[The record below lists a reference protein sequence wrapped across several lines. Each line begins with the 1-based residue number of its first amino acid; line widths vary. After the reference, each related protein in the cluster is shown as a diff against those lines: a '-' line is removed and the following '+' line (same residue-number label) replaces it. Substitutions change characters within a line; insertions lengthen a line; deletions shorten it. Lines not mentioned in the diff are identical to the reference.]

1 MCRYIHAPLQTY
13 KKERGGKE
21 NDGEG
26 CKHFNFACEL
36 EEINLCAGDVLFK
49 NISTMTKKKYSDCD
63 VIRALSHF
71 SAATTL
77 PRQPAYV
84 VRRRDLNPVYGNV
97 VSLSVAEK
105 ESFLIMFIHT
115 ITSAL
120 LLLYYLY

>member
-49 NISTMTKKKYSDCD
+49 NISTMTKKSILI
-63 VIRALSHF
+63 VML
-71 SAATTL
+71 
-77 PRQPAYV
+77 YV
-84 VRRRDLNPVYGNV
+84 HY
-97 VSLSVAEK
+97 
-105 ESFLIMFIHT
+105 LI
-115 ITSAL
+115 SAL
-120 LLLYYLY
+120 PQPCQGSLRMLLGDEILILFMEMW